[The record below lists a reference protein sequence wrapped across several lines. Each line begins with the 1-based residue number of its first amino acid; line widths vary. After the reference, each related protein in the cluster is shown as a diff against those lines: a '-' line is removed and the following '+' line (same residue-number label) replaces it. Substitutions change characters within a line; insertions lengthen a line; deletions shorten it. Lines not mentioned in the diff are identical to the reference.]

1 MASILGHVG
10 AWAPRAEQVATARL
24 LREDGEI
31 DAYQAAMG
39 EGVRARLDALY
50 AGLVGLREQGFP
62 VDAIVPMGAIYL
74 TARFPLH
81 GRRGPGGELRTNED
95 VRRWLLEAA
104 GLAAVPFQAFGMKE
118 ESGWFRLSA
127 GAVSLP
133 EIEAMF
139 GRLRA
144 ALQALD
150 ADVPASGREAVRA
163 ER

>member
-24 LREDGEI
+24 LRDDGEI
-31 DAYQAAMG
+31 DAYHATMS
-39 EGVRARLDALY
+39 EGVRARLDALH
-50 AGLVGLREQGFP
+50 AGLARLREEGFP
-62 VDAIVPMGAIYL
+62 VDATVPMGAIYL
-74 TARFPLH
+74 TARFALH
-81 GRRGPGGELRTNED
+81 GSRGPGGVLRTNED

-104 GLAAVPFQAFGMKE
+104 GLAVVPFQAFGMKE
-118 ESGWFRLSA
+118 ESGWFRLSV
-127 GAVSLP
+127 GAVSLR

-150 ADVPASGREAVRA
+150 AGVPASRREAVPA
-163 ER
+163 EG